1 MKPSKRKKDPILCLN
16 CLNFQIMIVQKN
28 SSLLALQ
35 HVDKKSLQYLLSTS
49 KVLTFKFLSYL
60 LKGMMMNQKKSLEC
74 LFVQN
79 CYSLLLLIVRI
90 IYTASHNNGRE
101 TFSAPCA
108 KNRVYSL
115 RRIYLRDKSFYRQSS
130 KLAQTSLECLDIKLK
145 QALQCCQLWIFLVQT

>member
-1 MKPSKRKKDPILCLN
+1 
-16 CLNFQIMIVQKN
+16 
-28 SSLLALQ
+28 
-35 HVDKKSLQYLLSTS
+35 
-49 KVLTFKFLSYL
+49 
-60 LKGMMMNQKKSLEC
+60 MNQKKSLEC

-90 IYTASHNNGRE
+90 IYTASHNNSRE

-130 KLAQTSLECLDIKLK
+130 KLDQTSLECLHQIKTGLAVMPILDI
-145 QALQCCQLWIFLVQT
+145 FDSNVSF